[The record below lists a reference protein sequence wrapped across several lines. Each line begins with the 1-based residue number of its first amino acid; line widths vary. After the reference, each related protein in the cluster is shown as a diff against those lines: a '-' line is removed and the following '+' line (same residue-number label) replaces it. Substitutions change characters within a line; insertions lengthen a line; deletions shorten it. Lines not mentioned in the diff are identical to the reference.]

1 LIVMQK
7 EYSATF
13 VVVGGGIAGVACVD
27 ELTTLISREKILLI
41 TSTEVVKKIVRWQ
54 QLGRVL
60 RLLNFTSAPAPE
72 VFSDRPNVNVVQAY
86 ITKLDRNKKELTAS
100 DGATFKYKKLCIA
113 TGGIPKV
120 MFENPNVVCI
130 RDTESV
136 EDFQNRL
143 SGARRIIVVGNGG
156 IATEVV
162 GEVTNIEVIWV
173 VKHDTITATFI
184 DAGAAEFFLP
194 YIHNKSIFTGPNAR
208 PTYSKETLKARVPPV
223 AGGVSSSGTS
233 EEIDSKFNRGSALGP
248 DWARDFCM
256 EGSLHQGKRI
266 HLEKQCSVK
275 AVLTPEQRKELN
287 LKDEVLPS
295 DFAEIDSW
303 PVYVQ
308 LTNDKVYGCDFIVSA
323 IGVEPNTYP
332 WVTPEN
338 DFKVA
343 DDGGLLIDDQ
353 MQTNFEDIFAAGDV
367 CTAGWEPDPN
377 WFQMRLWTQAKQM
390 GAYAGLCMAMNF
402 GGSKMELDMCF
413 YIFTHVTK
421 FFGFKVTLL
430 GRFNG
435 QGLRSDHEALLRV
448 TPGVEYVKVLIQD
461 GVVRGAIL
469 IGDTGLDDVLENLIL
484 NQTYIEDMKS
494 YLLEPSAD
502 IDDYFD

>member
-113 TGGIPKV
+113 TG
-120 MFENPNVVCI
+120 ENPNVVCI

>member
-1 LIVMQK
+1 MQK

-13 VVVGGGIAGVACVD
+13 VVVGGGIAGVACVN
-27 ELTTLISREKILLI
+27 ELTTLIFREKILLI

-54 QLGRVL
+54 QLGRAL
-60 RLLNFTSAPAPE
+60 RSLNFTGALASE
-72 VFSDRPNVNVVQAY
+72 VFSERPNVTVVQAY

-100 DGATFKYKKLCIA
+100 DGTTFKYEKLCIA
-113 TGGIPKV
+113 TGGIPKLIS
-120 MFENPNVVCI
+120 ENPNVVCI

-194 YIHNKSIFTGPNAR
+194 YIHNKSIVTGPNDR
-208 PTYSKETLKARVPPV
+208 PTCSKEALKARVPPV

-233 EEIDSKFNRGSALGP
+233 EEVGSKFNRGSALGP
-248 DWARDFCM
+248 DWAGDFCM
-256 EGSLHQGKRI
+256 EGSLHGKRI

-308 LTNDKVYGCDFIVSA
+308 LTNDKVYGCDFIVNA

-343 DDGGLLIDDQ
+343 DDGGLLVDDQ

-390 GAYAGLCMAMNF
+390 GSYAGLCMAMNF
-402 GGSKMELDMCF
+402 AGSKMELDGSFC
-413 YIFTHVTK
+413 IFSHVTK
-421 FFGFKVTLL
+421 FFGFRVILL
-430 GRFNG
+430 GKFNG

-469 IGDTGLDDVLENLIL
+469 IGDTGLSDMLENLIL
-484 NQTYIEDMKS
+484 NETEIDHMKS
-494 YLLEPSAD
+494 DLLEPSTD

>member
-1 LIVMQK
+1 MQK

-13 VVVGGGIAGVACVD
+13 VVVGGGIAGVACVN
-27 ELTTLISREKILLI
+27 ELTTLIFREKILLI

-60 RLLNFTSAPAPE
+60 RSLNFTGAPASE
-72 VFSDRPNVNVVQAY
+72 VFSERPNVNVVQAY

-100 DGATFKYKKLCIA
+100 DGTTFKYEKLCIA
-113 TGGIPKV
+113 TGGIPKLIS
-120 MFENPNVVCI
+120 ENPNVVCI

-143 SGARRIIVVGNGG
+143 SGARRIVVVGNGG

-194 YIHNKSIFTGPNAR
+194 YIHNKSIFTGPNAS
-208 PTYSKETLKARVPPV
+208 PTYSKDALKARVPPV

-233 EEIDSKFNRGSALGP
+233 EEVDSKFNRGSALGP
-248 DWARDFCM
+248 DWAGDFCM
-256 EGSLHQGKRI
+256 EGSLHGKRI

-367 CTAGWEPDPN
+367 CTAGWELDPN

-390 GAYAGLCMAMNF
+390 GSYAGLCMAMNF
-402 GGSKMELDMCF
+402 AGSKMELDICF
-413 YIFTHVTK
+413 CIFTHVTK
-421 FFGFKVTLL
+421 FFGFRVILL
-430 GRFNG
+430 GKFNG

-469 IGDTGLDDVLENLIL
+469 IGDTGLGDMLENLIL

-494 YLLEPSAD
+494 DLLEPSAD